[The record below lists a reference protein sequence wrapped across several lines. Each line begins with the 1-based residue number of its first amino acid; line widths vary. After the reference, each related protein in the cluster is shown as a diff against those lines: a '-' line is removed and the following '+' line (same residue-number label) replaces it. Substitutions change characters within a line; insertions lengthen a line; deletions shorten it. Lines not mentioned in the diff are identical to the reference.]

1 MTYKYETDILKEYD
15 GILPNNLNNLLSSQ
29 DIDDDIN
36 LTSFSPYLICGTV
49 AGLYFPDSR

>member
-1 MTYKYETDILKEYD
+1 MTYKYETDILKEYG
-15 GILPNNLNNLLSSQ
+15 GILHNNLNNLLSSQ